1 MTEKTITLLS
11 LMILMNSCLQQ
22 ASDSQVYWVESN
34 AICVHWTDFGKKNFD
49 TKAIRIVLESKDSS
63 ILSSKDFYLLTNA
76 LGEKDIPLNKVE
88 KIKEG
93 NGFYRAYLFVRSE
106 DLYQYF
112 PKGKSYYNDDCY
124 HIELANMVGKGQL
137 LMKNN
142 IEKKIIGKSSD
153 YTLSVGPI
161 SNPGQKRK

>member
-1 MTEKTITLLS
+1 MTEKVITLL
-11 LMILMNSCLQQ
+11 LFVILMDSCLQQ
-22 ASDSQVYWVESN
+22 ASDSKVYWVESN

-63 ILSSKDFYLLTNA
+63 ILSSKDFYLSTNV
-76 LGEKDIPLNKVE
+76 LREKDIPLHKVE
-88 KIKEG
+88 KIKEI

-112 PKGKSYYNDDCY
+112 PKGENYYNDDCY

-137 LMKNN
+137 LLQDN

-161 SNPGQKRK
+161 SNPGHKRK